1 MLQPQKHTKIFG
13 SIEIK
18 VYLCIENYNIH
29 KINRIMAT
37 PIRVIPTLHGEE
49 ARKFIERAEWV
60 EAHPGQTKM
69 DPAFIKKMKAFLRE
83 NNMA

>member
-1 MLQPQKHTKIFG
+1 
-13 SIEIK
+13 
-18 VYLCIENYNIH
+18 
-29 KINRIMAT
+29 MAT

-69 DPAFIKKMKAFLRE
+69 DPEYIKKMKAFLRE
-83 NNMA
+83 MNLN

>member
-1 MLQPQKHTKIFG
+1 MSTQ
-13 SIEIK
+13 
-18 VYLCIENYNIH
+18 
-29 KINRIMAT
+29 
-37 PIRVIPTLHGEE
+37 IRVIPTLHGEE

-69 DPAFIKKMKAFLRE
+69 DPKFIKMMKEFLRE

>member
-1 MLQPQKHTKIFG
+1 
-13 SIEIK
+13 
-18 VYLCIENYNIH
+18 
-29 KINRIMAT
+29 MAT

-69 DPAFIKKMKAFLRE
+69 DLKFIKMTKEFLRE
-83 NNMA
+83 MNLS

>member
-1 MLQPQKHTKIFG
+1 
-13 SIEIK
+13 
-18 VYLCIENYNIH
+18 
-29 KINRIMAT
+29 MAT

-69 DPAFIKKMKAFLRE
+69 DPKFIKMMKEFLRE
-83 NNMA
+83 MNLSLNDKILISKLKI

>member
-1 MLQPQKHTKIFG
+1 
-13 SIEIK
+13 
-18 VYLCIENYNIH
+18 
-29 KINRIMAT
+29 MAT

-69 DPAFIKKMKAFLRE
+69 DPMFIKMMKEFLRE
-83 NNMA
+83 MNLS